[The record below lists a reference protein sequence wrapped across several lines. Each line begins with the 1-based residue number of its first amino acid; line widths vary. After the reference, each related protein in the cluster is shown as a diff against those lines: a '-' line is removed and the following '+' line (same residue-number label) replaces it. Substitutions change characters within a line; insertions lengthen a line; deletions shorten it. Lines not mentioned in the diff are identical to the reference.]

1 MGLISGISS
10 SYVQSILGNVVDS
23 IGLTGTKK
31 SASGTSTGA
40 SQTDSQQLSPLA
52 QMMSTLEQLQQT
64 NPSQYK
70 QVTQQI
76 ATNLQ
81 TAAQTDQAAGNSTG
95 AAQLNQLATD
105 FSNGSQ
111 NGQLPNMQSLV
122 QALSGEHQHGY
133 HSSTGSQ
140 SGSTDPMAIIQN
152 ALSTAGISS

>member
-10 SYVQSILGNVVDS
+10 GYVQSILGNVADS
-23 IGLTGTKK
+23 IGLSGTKK
-31 SASGTSTGA
+31 SASGTSAGA

-52 QMMSTLEQLQQT
+52 QMMSTLEQLQQS

-95 AAQLNQLATD
+95 AAQLNQLSTD

-111 NGQLPNMQSLV
+111 NGQLPDMQSLV
-122 QALSGEHQHGY
+122 QGLSGEHQHRY
-133 HSSTGSQ
+133 HSPTSSQ
-140 SGSTDPMAIIQN
+140 NGSTDPMAIIQN